1 MPLAGH
7 YQLNIIG
14 KIGVG
19 NDPSYTLASHYKE
32 LCQASLKSL
41 PIMTDYYQS
50 QSAYSCKT
58 NNWVVTSAVYKL
70 FN

>member
-14 KIGVG
+14 KNGVG

-32 LCQASLKSL
+32 LCQASLKNDRLLPVTVSL
-41 PIMTDYYQS
+41 F
-50 QSAYSCKT
+50 
-58 NNWVVTSAVYKL
+58 L
-70 FN
+70 